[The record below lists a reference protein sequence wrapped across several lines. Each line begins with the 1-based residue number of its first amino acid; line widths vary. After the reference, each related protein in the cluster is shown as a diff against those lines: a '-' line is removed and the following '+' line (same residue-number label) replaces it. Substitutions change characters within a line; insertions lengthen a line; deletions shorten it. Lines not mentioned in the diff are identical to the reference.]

1 MIFFH
6 LPSWWLSDFCI
17 TKNCVFSS
25 TKVRLFQSLNHQ
37 EGNLNCS
44 LLSWSAIILYL
55 TPLSSKTLVLIYP
68 WCSNDFLKSF
78 GSPFG
83 TFVFHIWSFF
93 YVLADGPFMLLLFAG
108 IASLCLA
115 FVELFVYALLR
126 SKRATLCLPSGGP
139 TSSRGGKTCSI
150 IKEELTSVI
159 SRSSESKRRSQLEPH
174 INNGLSS
181 STSPRINRFVGK
193 CDWISCN
200 LNSSLISGRKYD
212 CWA

>member
-1 MIFFH
+1 MIF
-6 LPSWWLSDFCI
+6 S
-17 TKNCVFSS
+17 KN
-25 TKVRLFQSLNHQ
+25 
-37 EGNLNCS
+37 
-44 LLSWSAIILYL
+44 
-55 TPLSSKTLVLIYP
+55 
-68 WCSNDFLKSF
+68 F

-83 TFVFHIWSFF
+83 TIVFHIWSGFF

-181 STSPRINRFVGK
+181 STSPRINRFVAK
-193 CDWISCN
+193 CDWTSCN
-200 LNSSLISGRKYD
+200 FFLFKNSSWNSGRNYQIWGLRLLGLM
-212 CWA
+212 CIICYNIFFWVL

>member
-1 MIFFH
+1 MY
-6 LPSWWLSDFCI
+6 LGSPSTTLI
-17 TKNCVFSS
+17 
-25 TKVRLFQSLNHQ
+25 L
-37 EGNLNCS
+37 
-44 LLSWSAIILYL
+44 LYL
-55 TPLSSKTLVLIYP
+55 PIWTHYNVL
-68 WCSNDFLKSF
+68 FKSF
-78 GSPFG
+78 GLIVHSIW
-83 TFVFHIWSFF
+83 HICISCLIVF

-193 CDWISCN
+193 CDWTSCN
-200 LNSSLISGRKYD
+200 LNSSLISGRNYD

>member
-1 MIFFH
+1 MIFKKASALH
-6 LPSWWLSDFCI
+6 LARLCFISD
-17 TKNCVFSS
+17 
-25 TKVRLFQSLNHQ
+25 LFL
-37 EGNLNCS
+37 
-44 LLSWSAIILYL
+44 
-55 TPLSSKTLVLIYP
+55 
-68 WCSNDFLKSF
+68 
-78 GSPFG
+78 
-83 TFVFHIWSFF
+83 

-181 STSPRINRFVGK
+181 STSPRINRYVK
-193 CDWISCN
+193 K
-200 LNSSLISGRKYD
+200 LIEQVAKEIEFDFWSEL
-212 CWA
+212 

>member
-1 MIFFH
+1 
-6 LPSWWLSDFCI
+6 
-17 TKNCVFSS
+17 
-25 TKVRLFQSLNHQ
+25 
-37 EGNLNCS
+37 
-44 LLSWSAIILYL
+44 
-55 TPLSSKTLVLIYP
+55 
-68 WCSNDFLKSF
+68 
-78 GSPFG
+78 
-83 TFVFHIWSFF
+83 
-93 YVLADGPFMLLLFAG
+93 MLLLFAG

-181 STSPRINRFVGK
+181 STSPRINRFVK
-193 CDWISCN
+193 K
-200 LNSSLISGRKYD
+200 LIEQVAKEIEFDSWSELRLLGLMCFICYKLF
-212 CWA
+212 WARL

>member
-1 MIFFH
+1 MISYYIV
-6 LPSWWLSDFCI
+6 P
-17 TKNCVFSS
+17 N
-25 TKVRLFQSLNHQ
+25 
-37 EGNLNCS
+37 
-44 LLSWSAIILYL
+44 
-55 TPLSSKTLVLIYP
+55 SSKFQDLSFNLSMFK
-68 WCSNDFLKSF
+68 WFFKKSF

-193 CDWISCN
+193 CDWTSCN
-200 LNSSLISGRKYD
+200 VNSSLISGRNYD